1 MKLFL
6 TKSTGAITLWAMLS
20 AFAVAPAYA
29 QDPAR
34 VDMSHLDKFADRAD
48 KVIDVTVN
56 QQLLLL
62 AASFLN
68 PKRSPDEAKIKELIL
83 GLKGIFVK
91 RFEFEKDNEYTMAD
105 VDSIRT
111 QLNAPGWAHVANVRS
126 KREGNYDVVIMSEGS
141 VIKGLAVLAAE
152 AKAFTVV
159 NIVGPID
166 LAKLAELEGKF
177 GIPHFGLEQ
186 IPGVTVTD
194 KKKDK
199 NPEPDKQSEPQTT
212 DAGKRPEKKPP
223 TLVRGEKPP
232 TE

>member
-1 MKLFL
+1 MKTVI
-6 TKSTGAITLWAMLS
+6 TKSLRAIAFCSALS
-20 AFAVAPAYA
+20 ALAVSPAFA
-29 QDPAR
+29 QDPAKL
-34 VDMSHLDKFADRAD
+34 DMSHLDRFADRAD
-48 KVIDVTVN
+48 KVIDVTVDG
-56 QQLLLL
+56 QLLRL

-68 PKRSPDEAKIKELIL
+68 EKRSPDEGKIKELIL
-83 GLKGIFVK
+83 GLKGVFVK
-91 RFEFEKDNEYTMAD
+91 RFEFEKEGEYTMAD
-105 VDSIRT
+105 VDSIRS
-111 QLNAPGWAHVANVRS
+111 QLNAPGWSHVANVRS
-126 KREGNYDVVIMSEGS
+126 KRAGNYDVVIMSEGS

-186 IPGVTVTD
+186 IPGVTVTE

-199 NPEPDKQSEPQTT
+199 NPEPEKQSEQQTT

>member
-1 MKLFL
+1 MKLL
-6 TKSTGAITLWAMLS
+6 ITKSVRVVALCWALS
-20 AFAVAPAYA
+20 VFAAAPAYA
-29 QDPAR
+29 QDHAKI
-34 VDMSHLDKFADRAD
+34 DMSPLNKFAERAD
-48 KVIDVTVN
+48 KVINVTVDE
-56 QQLLLL
+56 QLLKL
-62 AASFLN
+62 AASFFSD
-68 PKRSPDEAKIKELIL
+68 KKPDEAKIKEMIL
-83 GLKGIFVK
+83 GLKGVFVK
-91 RFEFEKDNEYTMAD
+91 RFEFEKEGEFTLAD
-105 VDSIRT
+105 VESIRS
-111 QLNAPGWAHVANVRS
+111 QLTAPGWSSVANVRS
-126 KREGNYDVVIMSEGS
+126 KREGNYDVSIMSEGS

-152 AKAFTVV
+152 SKAFTVV

-186 IPGVTVTD
+186 IPGVTVTE

-199 NPEPDKQSEPQTT
+199 NPEPDKENDKQPT

>member
-1 MKLFL
+1 MKLL
-6 TKSTGAITLWAMLS
+6 ITRSMKVVALCSALS
-20 AFAVAPAYA
+20 VFAAAPAYA
-29 QDPAR
+29 QGQAKI
-34 VDMSHLDKFADRAD
+34 DMSHLDKFAERAD
-48 KVIDVTVN
+48 KVINVTVDE
-56 QQLLLL
+56 QLLRL
-62 AASFLN
+62 AASFLSD
-68 PKRSPDEAKIKELIL
+68 KKPDEAKIKEMIL
-83 GLKGIFVK
+83 GLKGVFVK
-91 RFEFEKDNEYTMAD
+91 RFEFEKEGEFTLAD
-105 VDSIRT
+105 VDSIRS
-111 QLNAPGWAHVANVRS
+111 QLTAPGWSSVANVRS
-126 KREGNYDVVIMSEGS
+126 KREGNYDVSIMSEGS

-199 NPEPDKQSEPQTT
+199 KPEPDKPYEQQTT
-212 DAGKRPEKKPP
+212 GAGTRPEKKPP

>member
-1 MKLFL
+1 
-6 TKSTGAITLWAMLS
+6 
-20 AFAVAPAYA
+20 V
-29 QDPAR
+29 
-34 VDMSHLDKFADRAD
+34 
-48 KVIDVTVN
+48 
-56 QQLLLL
+56 
-62 AASFLN
+62 
-68 PKRSPDEAKIKELIL
+68 
-83 GLKGIFVK
+83 
-91 RFEFEKDNEYTMAD
+91 
-105 VDSIRT
+105 
-111 QLNAPGWAHVANVRS
+111 NVRS

-152 AKAFTVV
+152 PKAFTVV

-177 GIPHFGLEQ
+177 GIPRFGLEQ
-186 IPGVTVTD
+186 IPGVTVTE

-199 NPEPDKQSEPQTT
+199 NPEPDKEIDKQNT

>member
-6 TKSTGAITLWAMLS
+6 TKSMGAIGLYSVLS

-34 VDMSHLDKFADRAD
+34 VDMSHLDKFAERAD

-56 QQLLLL
+56 EQLLML

-83 GLKGIFVK
+83 GLKGVFVK

-111 QLNAPGWAHVANVRS
+111 QLNAPGWSHVANVRS

-186 IPGVTVTD
+186 IPGVTVTE

-199 NPEPDKQSEPQTT
+199 NPEPEKQSEQQTT